1 MDICTMIIAK
11 NDMGTTSFHKDE
23 SLLVSNYIGRVK
35 LDLVVEHLS
44 NIIIFYQNNPG
55 SVKRSVVD
63 ISKVLGSFAKVLE
76 FLEENYYIEAVRSGL
91 KCQAYVASEDLIIK
105 NLSVRLEMLA
115 LKFNI
120 KSKVFSSLEEA
131 KIWVKETI

>member
-1 MDICTMIIAK
+1 MIIAK
-11 NDMGTTSFHKDE
+11 NDMGTTYFHKDE

-55 SVKRSVVD
+55 RVKKSVVD

-76 FLEENYYIEAVRSGL
+76 FLEKKYYTAAVDNGL
-91 KCQAYVASEDLIIK
+91 KCQAYVASEDLMIK
-105 NLSVRLEMLA
+105 NLSARLEMLA
-115 LKFNI
+115 SKFNI
-120 KSKVFSSLEEA
+120 KSKVFCSLEEA
-131 KIWVKETI
+131 KSWAKETI